1 MGTREEL
8 IHRVTQEVMKIYNVD
23 SDSPKGSEPSS
34 VSGRTGTVKGNRAA
48 AILKDTSPQEVR
60 SALILTCG
68 NSKLDSETV
77 AHFKEIKTRYRQVRV
92 LMSDNARQVFATK
105 SRPFAGFE
113 YAMDESGVD
122 GLAVFDDVFVLNPT
136 LNTLSKMA
144 ALQADNIVAR
154 TARQCLLWGKPVTIL
169 LEEIPSLPAGMMDEF
184 NTILQKLTRYGYCFE
199 GDAAVACAAPSQP
212 VASPATF
219 SGTAAMPTTAKVNPM
234 VRDKFPVPAHSADLA
249 RMIDHTLLKAEA
261 LKPDF
266 EKLCSEAAQYIFASV
281 CVNPAWVKFCADRLK
296 GSPVPVCTVIGFPL
310 GATTPEVKAF
320 ETKNAVDNGAS
331 EIDMVI
337 NIGALKSK
345 DYDLVK
351 RDIEAVVK
359 AASPHIVKVI
369 FETALLSREEI
380 IIACKLSKDAGAHF
394 VKTSTGFSKGGATV
408 EHIRLMRNAV
418 GPDMGVKASGGV
430 RDLATAKAMIE
441 AGANRVGASSSVD
454 IVTGKSASGGGY

>member
-8 IHRVTQEVMKIYNVD
+8 IHRVTQEVMKIYNVSPD
-23 SDSPKGSEPSS
+23 SSKTPETSS
-34 VSGRTGTVKGNRAA
+34 VEGRTGTVKGNRAA
-48 AILKDTSPQEVR
+48 AILKDSGPQEVR

-68 NSKLDSETV
+68 NSKMASETV
-77 AHFKEIKTRYRQVRV
+77 SHFKEIKSRYRQVRV
-92 LMSDNARQVFATK
+92 LMSDNAKQVFASK

-113 YAMDESGVD
+113 YAMDESGID
-122 GLAVFDDVFVLNPT
+122 GLSVFDDVFVLNPT

-184 NTILQKLTRYGYCFE
+184 NSILQKLTRYGYCFE
-199 GDAAVACAAPSQP
+199 GDAAVACATPAQIPTAPS
-212 VASPATF
+212 AF
-219 SGTAAMPTTAKVNPM
+219 SGTAAMPTTAKINPM
-234 VRDKFPVPAHSADLA
+234 VRDKFPVPAHSQELA

-261 LKPDF
+261 IKPDF
-266 EKLCSEAAQYIFASV
+266 EKLCNEAAQYIFASV
-281 CVNPAWVKFCADRLK
+281 CAERLK
-296 GSPVPVCTVIGFPL
+296 GTPVQICTVIGFPL

-320 ETKNAVDNGAS
+320 ETKNAVDNGAT

-418 GPDMGVKASGGV
+418 GPDIGVKASGGV

-441 AGANRVGASSSVD
+441 AGANRVGASSSVE
-454 IVTGKSASGGGY
+454 IVSGKATSGGGY